1 MESVVTAIEE
11 YHKSKYKIFINDE
24 FAFVLYKGELRRYG
38 IKKGMPLTAELY
50 HELVDQVLT
59 KRAKLRAM
67 HLLEKNDRTEADVR
81 RRLKDNLYP
90 QEAIDAAIAYV
101 MSYHYIDD
109 ERYAQNYIHYKSA
122 TSSKNEIKQTL
133 LQRGIRKDIIEEAL
147 SSSET
152 DETDLMIRLMRKRCR
167 EPQTISYEEKQKL
180 FGYLYR
186 KGFPFE
192 RIEQAWEQYRAD
204 FTD

>member
-1 MESVVTAIEE
+1 MDSVITNIEE

-38 IKKGMPLTAELY
+38 IKQDMILTTELY

-59 KRAKLRAM
+59 KRATLRAM

-81 RRLKDNLYP
+81 RKLKENLYP
-90 QEAIDAAIAYV
+90 QEAIDAAISYV

-109 ERYAQNYIHYKSA
+109 ERYTENYIRYKS
-122 TSSKNEIKQTL
+122 SSSSRNEIKQTL
-133 LQRGIRKDIIEEAL
+133 LQRGIRKEIIEEKFAATD
-147 SSSET
+147 SDESELIMK
-152 DETDLMIRLMRKRCR
+152 LMKKRCQS
-167 EPQTISYEEKQKL
+167 PQDVSYEDKQKL

-186 KGFPFE
+186 KGFSFDM
-192 RIEQAWEQYRAD
+192 IEKVWEQYISLD
-204 FTD
+204 IT